1 MHGSIAY
8 THPLANLMF
17 VLSVRQDTHKKTEE
31 CTHCQNSSTMKH
43 FRNHTQQQN
52 NSTTWI
58 IPQTHNWVR
67 PSVATKLLSGYV
79 FDNWCFAL
87 CVKVNFATA
96 LNQDYLHARHCAF
109 YGWFNLSC
117 FVLWVTE
124 KQPCVGE
131 EFHFIVNGMEMIQY
145 KNTQMKW
152 KGVEENSR
160 RAPCSLEL
168 SLVLFYF
175 SLRALSLKIVR

>member
-1 MHGSIAY
+1 MC
-8 THPLANLMF
+8 

-31 CTHCQNSSTMKH
+31 CTRQNSSTMKH
-43 FRNHTQQQN
+43 FRNHTQQK
-52 NSTTWI
+52 TT
-58 IPQTHNWVR
+58 PQLGLSRIRTTGFV
-67 PSVATKLLSGYV
+67 LLWPQSCSAGMCLITDV
-79 FDNWCFAL
+79 LLL

-175 SLRALSLKIVR
+175 SLRALSLKIVREISESNILNRGK